1 MTAPDGLVF
10 SEDALTRGLAFDR
23 DGRAQACMG
32 IASSDFDDDGN
43 WDLFVTN
50 VFNESNTVYT
60 QFSGEIFGDSSQ

>member
-1 MTAPDGLVF
+1 
-10 SEDALTRGLAFDR
+10 
-23 DGRAQACMG
+23 MG